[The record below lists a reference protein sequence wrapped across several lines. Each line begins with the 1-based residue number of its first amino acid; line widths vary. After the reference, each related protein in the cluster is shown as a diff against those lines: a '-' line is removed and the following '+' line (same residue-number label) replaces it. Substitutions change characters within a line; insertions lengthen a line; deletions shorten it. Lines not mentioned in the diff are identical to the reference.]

1 MNNNSQLIFRSIIAD
16 IGGETSE
23 LIENGIIILFGENA
37 PEELKEYCVLIKE
50 RKLNGLI
57 KNGDMFKINGFLYS
71 VTDVGDYAN
80 VNLDSLGHVT
90 LMINNDTHE
99 EIVGGCIYLS
109 GEEIPE
115 LKKEMDI
122 EVWR

>member
-16 IGGETSE
+16 IGGEASE

-57 KNGDMFKINGFLYS
+57 KNGDMFKINGVLYS

-90 LMINNDTHE
+90 LMINNATHE

-109 GEEIPE
+109 GEEIPK
-115 LKKEMDI
+115 LKKEIDI